1 MKIIFVNTNKQWG
14 GGEKWHFDTAK
25 SLKNR
30 GHSVFIMTGS
40 STELSKKASD
50 AGIKVIPAHINN
62 LSFLN
67 PFTIRRLFSV
77 FRKVKP
83 DRVVLNYSADVKSA
97 GLAARLARISSVI
110 YRRGNAKPVKN
121 SILNRFLFKHV
132 ITEMV
137 ANSDE
142 TKRSILKN
150 NIKLFPVEKIKVLY
164 NGIHLGD
171 YDKEAEKK
179 LFNRRANE
187 IILGTAGR
195 LSVEKGHALLIDAL
209 SLLKNKDTHFTLLVA
224 GEGPELENLKSHARD
239 LGVDGNIKFMGF
251 VSAIRPF
258 MNSIDIFVLPSLWEG
273 FGYVTIEAMAA
284 GKPVIAFNTGSN
296 PEIIEDTK
304 TGLLVDPIDA
314 AALAGKIERLASQN
328 SEREEMGKNGRRR
341 VEQLFD
347 SAITDELI
355 EKYLTD
361 LMI

>member
-14 GGEKWHFDTAK
+14 GGEKWHFDTANSMK
-25 SLKNR
+25 DR
-30 GHSVFIMTGS
+30 GHSVFIMTCS
-40 STELSKKASD
+40 STELYKKASD
-50 AGIKVIPAHINN
+50 AGIKVIPVHISN

-67 PFTIRRLFSV
+67 PFTLRRLISV

-83 DRVVLNYSADVKSA
+83 DRVVLNFSSDVKSA
-97 GLAARLARISSVI
+97 GLAARLAGISSVI
-110 YRRGNAKPVKN
+110 YRRGNARPVKN
-121 SILNRFLFKHV
+121 SLLNRFLFKHV
-132 ITEMV
+132 ITAMI

-150 NIKLFPVEKIKVLY
+150 NIKLFPDEKIKVLY
-164 NGIHLGD
+164 NGIQLVD

-179 LFNRRANE
+179 LFNRKVNE
-187 IILGTAGR
+187 IVLGTAGR
-195 LSVEKGHALLIDAL
+195 LSVEKGHSLLIDAL
-209 SLLKNKDTHFTLLVA
+209 FVLKNNGIHFTLLVA
-224 GEGPELENLKSHARD
+224 GEGPELENLKNSARD
-239 LGVDGNIKFMGF
+239 KGLDSNIKFMGF
-251 VSAIRPF
+251 VSSIRPF

-314 AALAGKIERLASQN
+314 AALAEKIKRLAAQN
-328 SEREEMGKNGRRR
+328 SEREEMGINGRRR

-347 SAITDELI
+347 SAITDDLI

-361 LMI
+361 LTI